1 MILNI
6 NGKKIQM
13 AERSTE
19 GKTAD
24 AIRSF
29 GYRWDDPDPEYRKNF
44 RRRVLLGSGIVLIAG
59 LTAGAIV
66 TRELNSIQI
75 NNALDNGAADDIGAT
90 KDVLADKGIKN
101 IKNLKF
107 RVDKLNDTAKK
118 NVIYS
123 LINGT
128 KIQESSKTLAGIL
141 KENNISR
148 TEFNKFIDSP
158 SFKKSDIGSHLIKTA
173 KKLVSNKRDSEGIS
187 ADDTDNLI
195 SLFNTWKSMNR

>member
-19 GKTAD
+19 GKAAD

-29 GYRWDDPDPEYRKNF
+29 GYRWDDPDPEFRKNF
-44 RRRVLLGSGIVLIAG
+44 RRRVLIGSGIVLIAG

-90 KDVLADKGIKN
+90 KDVLADKGIDKLN
-101 IKNLKF
+101 SKF
-107 RVDKLNDTAKK
+107 RVDKLNTTAKK
-118 NVIYS
+118 NVLYS

-148 TEFNKFIDSP
+148 TDFNKFIDSP
-158 SFKKSDIGSHLIKTA
+158 SFKKSDIGSHLMKTA

-187 ADDTDNLI
+187 VDDTDNLI